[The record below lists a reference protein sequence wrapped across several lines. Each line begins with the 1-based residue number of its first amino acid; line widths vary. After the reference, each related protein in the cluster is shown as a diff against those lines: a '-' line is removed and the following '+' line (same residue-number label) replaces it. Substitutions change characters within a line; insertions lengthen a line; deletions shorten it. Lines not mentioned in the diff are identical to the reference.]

1 MLGLLLATETADQN
15 GSSGNPRDA
24 ATTVLYTVKVTA
36 VGPFFRAV
44 TAASTQGPCDVA
56 GENKRETRIRADS
69 HGQRRS

>member
-15 GSSGNPRDA
+15 CSSGNPRDNGI
-24 ATTVLYTVKVTA
+24 TVKVTA